1 MTTQTRK
8 SGEFTGAHMIA
19 LMAAFFGVVIGVNLT
34 LAFLARSSWT
44 GLVVENAYVA
54 SQEFNERA
62 AEGKAQAALGWT
74 GELIIDRRGVGYRL
88 VDRAGKPVDM
98 KKATVRLRRPA
109 YASEDQMLDL
119 APTGAGG
126 FASAERVRDGVWIV
140 QIDTSTGQAAQYRDV
155 RRVIVRDGALK

>member
-1 MTTQTRK
+1 MTTQSHR

-19 LMAAFFGVVIGVNLT
+19 LMVAFFGVIIGVNLT
-34 LAFLARSSWT
+34 LAFLARSSWN

-74 GELIIDRRGVGYRL
+74 GSLVIDGHGVGYRL
-88 VDRAGKPVDM
+88 VDQAGKPVDM
-98 KKATVRLRRPA
+98 KKVTVRLRRPA

-119 APTGAGG
+119 APTGNGG

-140 QIDTSTGQAAQYRDV
+140 EVDSSTGQAAPHRDV
-155 RRVIVRDGALK
+155 RRVIVRDGVLK